1 MSNGFPSP
9 AKSQDP
15 EESTTPKK
23 SVLAKVKEKAKKWK
37 HTLSFK
43 KKNDNGEDNNTAHSS
58 SGGGNAEE
66 DDYDYHGDDDD
77 DDQVIDEDPEYLGAP
92 SNFFLIFISML
103 ESNGKK

>member
-1 MSNGFPSP
+1 MSDGFPSP

-15 EESTTPKK
+15 EESSTPKK

-58 SGGGNAEE
+58 SGGNVEE
-66 DDYDYHGDDDD
+66 DDDDYHDDD

-92 SNFFLIFISML
+92 SNFFLIFISMF
-103 ESNGKK
+103 ESNGN